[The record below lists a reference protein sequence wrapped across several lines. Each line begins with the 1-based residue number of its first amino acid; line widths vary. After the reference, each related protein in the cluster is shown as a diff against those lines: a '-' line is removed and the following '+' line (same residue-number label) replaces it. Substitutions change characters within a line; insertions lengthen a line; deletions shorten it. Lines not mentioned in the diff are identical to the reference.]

1 MIRVAIADD
10 HAIFRQGLLKL
21 LQTAGDITVVGE
33 AGDGRAALSLIERE
47 RPDLAVLDIAMPGLT
62 GLELAQELD
71 RLGLATRVIF
81 LTMHNDLLTA
91 RKAISSTAWGY
102 LPKDDAFEELLQAI
116 RDVATGRKYI
126 SPRLSDQV
134 FATSAGQEKATAL
147 TGRECEVLRLIAAGL
162 TNKQIGD
169 RLFISVKTVETHRTR
184 IMHKLKIHTTADLVK
199 YAIKAGIYELD

>member
-21 LQTAGDITVVGE
+21 LQTAADITVVGA
-33 AGDGRAALSLIERE
+33 AGDGREALELIDRE
-47 RPDLAVLDIAMPGLT
+47 RPDLAVLDIAMPGLN
-62 GLELAQELD
+62 GLELADELN

-91 RKAISSTAWGY
+91 RKAIRSTAWGY

-116 RDVATGRKYI
+116 RAVAAGRKFI

-134 FATSAGQEKATAL
+134 FAAGAGQGKTTAL
-147 TGRECEVLRLIAAGL
+147 TERECQVLGLIAAGL
-162 TNKQIGD
+162 TNKQVGD
-169 RLFISVKTVETHRTR
+169 RLFISVKTVETHRTK
-184 IMHKLKIHTTADLVK
+184 IMHKLGVHSTADLVK
-199 YAIKAGIYELD
+199 YAIRTGIYELE